1 MRLRGNRRRDRLNCV
16 HALRSGEGSAPQET
30 SGRTHAPLSVRAYI
44 TVTFADLGIEQDM
57 VDALATKGIIEPFPI
72 QEQTIPMGLSGQD
85 IIGQAKT
92 GTGKTLGFG
101 LPLLQSLGTD
111 PEPGVKALVV
121 VPTRE
126 LCVQVAE
133 DLVLAASNR
142 STKIAAIY
150 GGKAYEGQV
159 EELKAGAQVVVG
171 TPGRLLDLASQRL
184 LSLKDVKVMVLD
196 EADKMLDL
204 GFLSDIE
211 KLFSQTSPTRHT
223 MLFSATMPGP
233 IVALARRFMN
243 RPIHIRATDPDEGLT
258 QANIKHIVYR
268 AHNLDKDEVIARIL
282 QSEGRGKTVV
292 FTRTKRAA
300 AKLVE
305 ELNDRGFNAAAVHG
319 DLNQE
324 QRERAMAA
332 FKAGKKDILI
342 ATDVA
347 ARGIDVNDV
356 THVINHTIPDDH
368 DTYLHRAGR
377 TGRAGKTGI
386 AVTFVDWDD
395 MHKWSLINRA
405 LDMGI
410 PEPTETYSSSPHL
423 FTDLDIPEGTK
434 GRLPG
439 THSTKVVAPPAGRD
453 GGRGGQ
459 SRQGG
464 QSREGGQSRPSSST
478 SADGSAEPRA
488 EGSRPPRSR
497 NRTRTRRPSTPP
509 AA

>member
-1 MRLRGNRRRDRLNCV
+1 MRLRGNRRRDRLNCA

-184 LSLKDVKVMVLD
+184 LSL
-196 EADKMLDL
+196 
-204 GFLSDIE
+204 
-211 KLFSQTSPTRHT
+211 
-223 MLFSATMPGP
+223 
-233 IVALARRFMN
+233 
-243 RPIHIRATDPDEGLT
+243 
-258 QANIKHIVYR
+258 
-268 AHNLDKDEVIARIL
+268 
-282 QSEGRGKTVV
+282 
-292 FTRTKRAA
+292 
-300 AKLVE
+300 
-305 ELNDRGFNAAAVHG
+305 
-319 DLNQE
+319 
-324 QRERAMAA
+324 
-332 FKAGKKDILI
+332 
-342 ATDVA
+342 
-347 ARGIDVNDV
+347 
-356 THVINHTIPDDH
+356 
-368 DTYLHRAGR
+368 
-377 TGRAGKTGI
+377 
-386 AVTFVDWDD
+386 
-395 MHKWSLINRA
+395 
-405 LDMGI
+405 
-410 PEPTETYSSSPHL
+410 
-423 FTDLDIPEGTK
+423 
-434 GRLPG
+434 
-439 THSTKVVAPPAGRD
+439 
-453 GGRGGQ
+453 
-459 SRQGG
+459 
-464 QSREGGQSRPSSST
+464 
-478 SADGSAEPRA
+478 
-488 EGSRPPRSR
+488 
-497 NRTRTRRPSTPP
+497 
-509 AA
+509 